1 MKVNCNSVMVIM
13 TVGDLLLTEVG
24 RLGKKTQSKCIHTVC
39 ICGGSGVVGGRY
51 KHTDKS
57 IRAASPWL
65 PSSCHSSV
73 CE

>member
-1 MKVNCNSVMVIM
+1 MKVSCNSVMLIM
-13 TVGDLLLTEVG
+13 TVGDLLLKEVD

-51 KHTDKS
+51 KHNDKS

-73 CE
+73 SE